1 MNIKLNRY
9 GNPITNRKY
18 RTQYQNVNR
27 NNINGR
33 FVSKDWSKIARD
45 ELKEL
50 NLDMET
56 NYFFK

>member
-1 MNIKLNRY
+1 MKLNRY

-27 NNINGR
+27 NNISGR

-45 ELKEL
+45 EMKEL

>member
-1 MNIKLNRY
+1 MEFISMNIKLNRY

-50 NLDMET
+50 NL
-56 NYFFK
+56 FKF

>member
-27 NNINGR
+27 NNISGR

-50 NLDMET
+50 NS
-56 NYFFK
+56 FKF